1 MLTVNTPQFVR
12 LKSTEGS
19 VLKSRRWRCWC
30 VPRHSYMSWAEEVR
44 SRGDRHLSELWIK
57 YEVWHCWI
65 ICPLFC
71 CHLFLYF
78 VSLVDEHNIVATTYV
93 LTWTTWQTVTSRVS
107 TGCSLSTR
115 CILGA
120 GTSFDT
126 AAEIEETIRCTYQA
140 RKSTARFPNVLKD
153 HIQNMC
159 FVVKCATTSASPWQQ
174 HFIQL
179 KLSAVYYMKVFRC
192 DDLELQDF
200 MRESW
205 YE

>member
-1 MLTVNTPQFVR
+1 MCSSSL
-12 LKSTEGS
+12 LHELS
-19 VLKSRRWRCWC
+19 VTRW
-30 VPRHSYMSWAEEVR
+30 HI
-44 SRGDRHLSELWIK
+44 SELWIK

-107 TGCSLSTR
+107 TERPLSTR

-126 AAEIEETIRCTYQA
+126 AAEIEDRRAAALIKHATLRH
-140 RKSTARFPNVLKD
+140 VL
-153 HIQNMC
+153 Q
-159 FVVKCATTSASPWQQ
+159 TSQGSYSR

>member
-1 MLTVNTPQFVR
+1 MCSSSL
-12 LKSTEGS
+12 LHELS
-19 VLKSRRWRCWC
+19 VTRW
-30 VPRHSYMSWAEEVR
+30 HI
-44 SRGDRHLSELWIK
+44 SELWIK

-107 TGCSLSTR
+107 TERPLSTR

-126 AAEIEETIRCTYQA
+126 AAEIEDRRAAALIKHATLRH
-140 RKSTARFPNVLKD
+140 VL
-153 HIQNMC
+153 Q
-159 FVVKCATTSASPWQQ
+159 TSQGSYSR

-192 DDLELQDF
+192 DVDLELQDF

>member
-1 MLTVNTPQFVR
+1 MLTVNTSQFVR

-30 VPRHSYMSWAEEVR
+30 VPRHSYMSWA
-44 SRGDRHLSELWIK
+44 SRGDIYRSCGLNMRCGTAGSSVHSFVVIYSCILWAWLMSIT
-57 YEVWHCWI
+57 
-65 ICPLFC
+65 LF
-71 CHLFLYF
+71 
-78 VSLVDEHNIVATTYV
+78 ATTYV

-107 TGCSLSTR
+107 TERPLSTR

-126 AAEIEETIRCTYQA
+126 AAEIEDRRAAALIKHATLRH
-140 RKSTARFPNVLKD
+140 VL
-153 HIQNMC
+153 Q
-159 FVVKCATTSASPWQQ
+159 TSQGSYSR

-179 KLSAVYYMKVFRC
+179 KLSAVYCMKVFRC
-192 DDLELQDF
+192 DVDLELQDF